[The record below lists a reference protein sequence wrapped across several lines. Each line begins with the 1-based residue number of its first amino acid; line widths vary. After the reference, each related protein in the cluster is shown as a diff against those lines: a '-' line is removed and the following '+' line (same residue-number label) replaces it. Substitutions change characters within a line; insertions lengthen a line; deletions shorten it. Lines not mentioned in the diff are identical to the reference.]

1 MKQKKLY
8 INRYNF
14 YAFNCS
20 LILWAII
27 FLASCI
33 IPILSIITPSSAASI
48 GIIGGADG
56 PTAIYVTS
64 KLAFLPFWGGAIGI
78 AAIWVMLFINY
89 KRDKDKIKDVS
100 MKRTIVCAC
109 LAVALIVITG
119 KWLLGLGA
127 LSLGIIMLVLWKSTK
142 FEVDNKEEVKYFC

>member
-20 LILWAII
+20 LILWTII

-33 IPILSIITPSSAASI
+33 IPILSIHTSEATSI

-56 PTAIYVTS
+56 PTAIYVAS
-64 KLAFLPFWGGAIGI
+64 KLAFLSFLIALIGI
-78 AAIWVMLFINY
+78 IALWLMLFINY
-89 KRDKDKIKDVS
+89 MRDKDKIKS
-100 MKRTIVCAC
+100 MSIKRILVCAC
-109 LAVALIVITG
+109 LSVVLIIITNS
-119 KWLLGLGA
+119 WLLGLWT
-127 LSLGIIMLVLWKSTK
+127 LSLGIIMLVLWNSKK
-142 FEVDNKEEVKYFC
+142 FEVSDKEEVK